1 MPVMVAW
8 HLTEADME
16 RAEWFLW
23 NAEAA
28 ETAPELR
35 GAVAEFE
42 ADGAAN
48 ATAAEDVTRWFH
60 REAVH
65 QGACLTRML
74 VVDGHV
80 ATFYAL
86 SSGEMSLGATD
97 NLKAMGMHVPL
108 GPPRDWTVGASHI
121 EVIGRD
127 HRAPPGVGMIAIQH
141 AVSVA
146 KYVADL
152 QGNLALT
159 LDPADR
165 KTQEMWRRRGF
176 ARSERE
182 VGAGL
187 RRLYLPL
194 RGPYH
199 GPIDRG

>member
-1 MPVMVAW
+1 MVAW
-8 HLTEADME
+8 HLSESDME

-23 NAEAA
+23 NPEVAA
-28 ETAPELR
+28 ERPDLQA
-35 GAVAEFE
+35 AVADFE
-42 ADGAAN
+42 ADGSAN
-48 ATAAEDVTRWFH
+48 ATAAEGVTRWFL
-60 REAVH
+60 REAIR
-65 QGACLTRML
+65 QGACITRIL

-141 AVSVA
+141 AISMA
-146 KYVADL
+146 KYVANL
-152 QGNLALT
+152 QGTLALT
-159 LDPADR
+159 LDPADM

-176 ARSERE
+176 ARTGRSA
-182 VGAGL
+182 GNGL
-187 RRLYLPL
+187 RRLYVPL
-194 RGPYH
+194 FGPYY

>member
-1 MPVMVAW
+1 MVAW
-8 HLTEADME
+8 RLTEADLG
-16 RAEWFLW
+16 RAEWFVW
-23 NAEAA
+23 NDEVA

-35 GAVAEFE
+35 EAVAEFE

-48 ATAAEDVTRWFH
+48 ATAAADVTQWFR
-60 REAVH
+60 REAVL
-65 QGACLTRML
+65 QGACITRML

-108 GPPRDWTVGASHI
+108 GPPRDWRVGVSHI

-127 HRAPPGVGMIAIQH
+127 HRAPPGVGMVAIRH
-141 AVSVA
+141 AISMA
-146 KYVADL
+146 KYVANL
-152 QGNLALT
+152 QGNLAVT

-176 ARSERE
+176 ARTGRE
-182 VGAGL
+182 AGDGL
-187 RRLYLPL
+187 RRLYVPL
-194 RGPYH
+194 RGPYY

>member
-1 MPVMVAW
+1 MAAW
-8 HLTEADME
+8 KLRESDMD

-23 NAEAA
+23 NAEIAA
-28 ETAPELR
+28 AASDLR
-35 GAVAEFE
+35 EAVAEFE

-48 ATAAEDVTRWFH
+48 TTAAEDVTRWFR
-60 REAVH
+60 REAVV
-65 QGACLTRML
+65 QGACITRML

-86 SSGEMSLGATD
+86 SSGEMSLGATE
-97 NLKAMGMHVPL
+97 NLKSMGMHVPF

-127 HRAPPGVGMIAIQH
+127 HRAPPGVGMVAIRH
-141 AVSVA
+141 AISMA
-146 KYVADL
+146 KYVANL

-159 LDPADR
+159 LDPADQE
-165 KTQEMWRRRGF
+165 TQKMWRRRGF

-182 VGAGL
+182 AGLGL

-194 RGPYH
+194 RGPYY

>member
-1 MPVMVAW
+1 MVAW
-8 HLTEADME
+8 KLSESDME

-23 NAEAA
+23 NAEVA
-28 ETAPELR
+28 EAEPELR
-35 GAVAEFE
+35 EAVNEFE
-42 ADGAAN
+42 ADGSAN
-48 ATAAEDVTRWFH
+48 VTAAEDVTRWFC
-60 REAVH
+60 REAIR
-65 QGACLTRML
+65 QGACITRML
-74 VVDGHV
+74 VVNGHV

-86 SSGEMSLGATD
+86 SSGEMSLGAAD

-127 HRAPPGVGMIAIQH
+127 HRAPSGVGMIAIQH
-141 AVSVA
+141 AILMAKHVA
-146 KYVADL
+146 GL

-159 LDPADR
+159 LDPADP

-194 RGPYH
+194 FGPYY